1 MICRSKLFTGQTGCS
16 LIGTT
21 TLYRAT
27 ATISLVVSEFT
38 GSRYY
43 ARCRHHLIIIRHQ
56 SDSSCWSRLCDVTP
70 DPFGTLRC
78 SAEDTAYIHTTLHQ
92 TPHRQTHYCKTLSD
106 SQHCATSSSTCCYTD
121 SDTAVM
127 CAITEL

>member
-1 MICRSKLFTGQTGCS
+1 MINDLSKQTVHRSNRLQSHWYNDTIQSYGNNITGSEWIHGITLLCS
-16 LIGTT
+16 L
-21 TLYRAT
+21 
-27 ATISLVVSEFT
+27 SS
-38 GSRYY
+38 SSN
-43 ARCRHHLIIIRHQ
+43 HQ

-78 SAEDTAYIHTTLHQ
+78 SAEDTTYIHTTLHQ
-92 TPHRQTHYCKTLSD
+92 TPHRHTHYCKTLSD